1 MPDILVEADADPC
14 GICYEPPSVFGL
26 LIHCSHR
33 FCLQCL
39 KQWRSRGD
47 KGPHPTSE
55 SNVLKEC
62 PVCRTASSL
71 VVPSNVFPTT
81 SVEKDTIIATY
92 KENLSRIPCKYFARE
107 LFILDKRCP
116 FGDEC
121 LYGHLDFEGHKVL
134 NVLKPT
140 VRRRGYLENYRNDP
154 DIYNAF
160 FERHAPLGMSN
171 ELADFSLFLLSLD
184 VDPYQE
190 VELMDMVA
198 RIEPGRLNSLRDQ
211 LEATYGRTDYTSF
224 LLPHDHP
231 DADYDEID
239 YSENEDDEEEFEG
252 ESFEY
257 DEEYEVDARDWEG
270 EIDSE
275 DDNAEQ
281 ENAHSDSVGL
291 GCAVSPTASVVEE
304 ASDYDSVD

>member
-1 MPDILVEADADPC
+1 MAKPWRQGGLSSLLHSPVYLPLLSRALV
-14 GICYEPPSVFGL
+14 
-26 LIHCSHR
+26 
-33 FCLQCL
+33 
-39 KQWRSRGD
+39 KQ
-47 KGPHPTSE
+47 GPHPISE

-81 SVEKDTIIATY
+81 AAQKDTIIATY
-92 KENLSRIPCKYFARE
+92 KENLSRIPCKYFSRE
-107 LFILDKRCP
+107 LFMLDKRCP

-121 LYGHLDFEGHKVL
+121 LYAHLDFDGHKVL

-140 VRRRGYLENYRNDP
+140 TRRRYRDDP

-160 FERHAPLGMSN
+160 FQRHASLGMSD
-171 ELADFSLFLLSLD
+171 ELADFSMFLLSLD
-184 VDPYQE
+184 VDPSQE

-211 LEATYGRTDYTSF
+211 LEAAYGTTDYTSF

-231 DADYDEID
+231 DADYDDDID
-239 YSENEDDEEEFEG
+239 YSENEDEDEEFEG

-257 DEEYEVDARDWEG
+257 DDEYEVDPRDREG
-270 EIDSE
+270 ESGSE
-275 DDNAEQ
+275 DSSAES
-281 ENAHSDSVGL
+281 ETVDSDSVGL
-291 GCAVSPTASVVEE
+291 GFPGFPTASADD
-304 ASDYDSVD
+304 ASDYDSID